1 MKELEK
7 DGRLGRAALRAGM
20 DPKTA
25 RKYVRSGKLPSEMKA
40 ARTWRTRKDPFEED
54 WPSIESLL
62 KSVADIEARVVMD
75 HLIAKDPERYQES
88 QLRTLQR
95 RFKAWR
101 ATHGPP
107 KRVFF
112 AQEHR
117 PGEAMQTDFTS
128 GSALGVTIAGEPFA
142 HLICHSVLPFSN
154 WEWVSVSRSES
165 MAAIRRGVQAAL
177 FELGRVPH
185 FHQTD
190 NSSAATHR
198 LSSGKRGFN
207 EEYQSFVE
215 HFGMRARTTAVGE
228 KEQNGDVEAANGAFK
243 RRVEQLLKLR
253 GSRDFDSVAEWES
266 WLREVARGANR
277 GRRRKL
283 EEEVGHMLPLGG
295 GRLPEHSEETVVVS
309 SQSTIRV
316 KRNTYS
322 VPSQLIGEQV
332 RVRIFDDRLEVL
344 YGGRLRLTMERL
356 LGENGHR
363 ISYRHVIDSLVRRP
377 GAFPRYRYREDL
389 FPSEVFRRAYDT
401 LTELLSERAADVEYL
416 RILQLAAKTMESE
429 VEEALSLLL
438 DADVLPRSD
447 QVKDLVAPERP
458 EVPEMAAP
466 VVEFYSY
473 DELLTDALRRTG
485 S

>member
-25 RKYVRSGKLPSEMKA
+25 RKYVRSGKLPSETRKP
-40 ARTWRTRKDPFEED
+40 RTWRTRKDPFGRD

-62 KSVADIEARVVMD
+62 KSVPDIEAKVVMA
-75 HLIAKDPERYQES
+75 HLIAKDPERYQEG

-95 RFKAWR
+95 RFKVWR
-101 ATHGPP
+101 ATDGPP

-117 PGEAMQTDFTS
+117 PGEAMQTDFTR
-128 GSALGVTIAGEPFA
+128 GDALDVTIAGEPFA

-154 WEWVSVSRSES
+154 WEWVSVCRSES

-177 FELGRVPH
+177 FELGRVPQ

-207 EEYQSFVE
+207 EEYLSFVE
-215 HFGMRARTTAVGE
+215 HFGMQARTTAVGE

-243 RRVEQLLKLR
+243 RRVDQLLKLR
-253 GSRDFDSVAEWES
+253 GSRDFASVAEWES
-266 WLREVARGANR
+266 WLREVAREANR

-283 EEEVGHMLPLGG
+283 EEELGHMQPLGRR
-295 GRLPEHSEETVVVS
+295 RLPEHKEETACVS

-344 YGGRLRLTMERL
+344 YGGRLRLTVERL

-363 ISYRHVIDSLVRRP
+363 INYRHVIDSLVRRP
-377 GAFPRYRYREDL
+377 GAFPRYRYREEL

-401 LTELLSERAADVEYL
+401 LTESLSERAADVEYL

-438 DADVLPRSD
+438 DTDELVRAD

-458 EVPEMAAP
+458 EVPEIAAP
-466 VVEFYSY
+466 VVEFQSY
-473 DELLTDALRRTG
+473 DELLTDALRGTG

>member
-7 DGRLGRAALRAGM
+7 DGRLGRAALRSGM

-25 RKYVRSGKLPSEMKA
+25 RKYVRSGKLPSEMKQ
-40 ARTWRTRKDPFEED
+40 ARTWRTREDPFEGD

-62 KSVADIEARVVMD
+62 ESVPDVEAKVVLD
-75 HLIAKDPERYQES
+75 HLIAKNPERYQEG

-95 RFKAWR
+95 RFKSWR
-101 ATHGPP
+101 ATDGPP

-117 PGEAMQTDFTS
+117 PGEAMQTDFTC
-128 GSALGVTIAGEPFA
+128 GNGLGVSIGGEPFP

-154 WEWVSVSRSES
+154 WEWVSVCRSES

-177 FELGRVPH
+177 FELGRVPE

-207 EEYQSFVE
+207 EEYLTFVE
-215 HFGMRARTTAVGE
+215 HFGMKARTTAVGE
-228 KEQNGDVEAANGAFK
+228 KEQNGDVEASNGVLK
-243 RRVEQLLKLR
+243 RRVDQLLKLR
-253 GSRDFDSVAEWES
+253 GSREFESVAEWES
-266 WLREVARGANR
+266 WLRDVARGANR
-277 GRRRKL
+277 GRRQKF
-283 EEEVGHMLPLGG
+283 EQEFGQMQPLGSS
-295 GRLPEHSEETVVVS
+295 RVLEYSEETTRVS
-309 SQSTIRV
+309 SRSTIRV

-332 RVRIFDDRLEVL
+332 RVRVFDDRLEVL
-344 YGGRLRLTMERL
+344 YGGRLRLTVERL

-363 ISYRHVIDSLVRRP
+363 VNYRHVIDSLVRRP
-377 GAFPRYRYREDL
+377 GAFLRFRYREDL
-389 FPSEVFRRAYDT
+389 FPSAIFRQGYDA
-401 LTELLSERAADVEYL
+401 LTAALTERAADVEYL
-416 RILQLAAKTMESE
+416 RILQLAARTMESE
-429 VEEALSLLL
+429 VEEALLLL
-438 DADVLPRSD
+438 MDGGEIPRSD
-447 QVKDLVAPERP
+447 QVKELVAPEKPR
-458 EVPEMAAP
+458 VPEMVAP
-466 VVEFYSY
+466 VVEFHSY
-473 DELLTDALRRTG
+473 DELLTETVRGTG

>member
-25 RKYVRSGKLPSEMKA
+25 RKYVRSGKLPSEMTKP
-40 ARTWRTRKDPFEED
+40 RRWRTRPDPFEKD
-54 WPSIESLL
+54 WPAIESILE
-62 KSVADIEARVVMD
+62 SVPDIEAQVVMA
-75 HLIAKDPERYQES
+75 HLIAKDPDRYQEG
-88 QLRTLQR
+88 QVRTLQR

-101 ATHGPP
+101 ATDGPP

-117 PGEAMQTDFTS
+117 PGEAMQTDFTN
-128 GSALGVTIAGEPFA
+128 GNALGVTIRGEPFP

-154 WEWVSVSRSES
+154 WEWASVGRSES

-177 FELGRVPH
+177 FELGYAPE

-190 NSSAATHR
+190 NSSSATHR

-207 EEYQSFVE
+207 EEYLSFVE
-215 HFGMRARTTAVGE
+215 HFGMQPRTTAVGA

-243 RRVEQLLKLR
+243 RRVGQLLKLR

-266 WLREVARGANR
+266 WLRNVAREANR

-283 EEEVGHMLPLGG
+283 EEELGHMQPLGRL
-295 GRLPEHSEETVVVS
+295 RLPEHSEETTRVS
-309 SQSTIRV
+309 SQSTIRI

-322 VPSQLIGEQV
+322 VPSQLIGERV

-344 YGGRLRLTMERL
+344 YGGCLRQTVERL

-363 ISYRHVIDSLVRRP
+363 INYRHVIDSLVRRP

-401 LTELLSERAADVEYL
+401 LTEALPERVADVEYL

-429 VEEALSLLL
+429 VEEAVALLL
-438 DADVLPRSD
+438 DVDELPRSD

-458 EVPEMAAP
+458 EVPDMVAP
-466 VVEFYSY
+466 VVEFHSY
-473 DELLTDALRRTG
+473 DELLTDALRGTG